1 MPYELF
7 IALRY
12 LKAKRKQTF
21 ISIITF
27 ISILGVT
34 VGVTALIVVLSV
46 MAGFEED
53 LRDKILGVNAHLVV
67 LELGK
72 GMKNYKEVAEKAKT
86 VEGVV
91 GASPFIYNQAMLST
105 ESGVVGVVLR
115 GLDVDTAGEV
125 TALPKRIKSG
135 SIDGLRNPMQDK
147 YDADSPL
154 PGIIVGKELSRNL
167 GIAAG
172 DEVNV
177 ISPTGTM
184 TAAGPVPRVAR
195 FKVSGIFEFGMYE
208 YDSSMAFISIDS
220 ANRFFRM
227 GDTATGI
234 EVRIKDIYQAEKI
247 GRNIQKAL
255 GGFYYVRTWMDMN
268 KNLFSALKLERAA
281 MFIILLLIVIVAALN
296 IISTLIMAVM
306 EKGKDIAIL
315 KSMGATASGIM
326 RIFIIEGLVIG
337 IVGTT
342 LGVSGGMFLGVML
355 KKYQFI
361 KLPGD
366 VYTIATLPVKMD
378 PFLITLIA
386 VASLCISFLATI
398 YPAWQAAKMDPVEA
412 LRYE

>member
-1 MPYELF
+1 MAYEFF

-27 ISILGVT
+27 ISILGSM

-46 MAGFEED
+46 MTGFEDD
-53 LRDKILGVNAHLVV
+53 LREKILGVNAHLVI
-67 LELGK
+67 LELGR
-72 GMKNYKEVAEKAKT
+72 GMKDYKGVVEKVRK

-105 ESGVVGVVLR
+105 ESGVVGVVIR
-115 GLDVDTAGEV
+115 GLDVDSVGDV
-125 TALPKRIKSG
+125 TTLPKKIKSG
-135 SIDGLRNPMQDK
+135 SMEGLKNSLQDK
-147 YDADSPL
+147 YVEGLPL
-154 PGIIVGKELSRNL
+154 PGIVVGKEIAKNL
-167 GIAAG
+167 GIAHG

-177 ISPTGTM
+177 ISPSGTM
-184 TAAGPVPRVAR
+184 TPSGPVPRIAR
-195 FKVSGIFEFGMYE
+195 FKISGIFEFGMYE
-208 YDSSMAFISIDS
+208 YDSSIAFISIES

-227 GDTATGI
+227 GDAATGV
-234 EVRIKDIYQAEKI
+234 EVKIKDIYQAEEMGK
-247 GRNIQKAL
+247 NIQKTI

-268 KNLFSALKLERAA
+268 KNLFSALKLEQAA

-296 IISTLIMAVM
+296 IISTLIMVVM

-315 KSMGATASGIM
+315 KSMGATANGIM
-326 RIFIIEGLVIG
+326 RIFMIEGLVIG
-337 IVGTT
+337 VVGTAMGI
-342 LGVSGGMFLGVML
+342 LGGVSLCVML

-366 VYTIATLPVKMD
+366 IYTIATLPVKMD
-378 PFLITLIA
+378 PFLIAVIA
-386 VASLCISFLATI
+386 IASLCISFLATI
-398 YPAWQAAKMDPVEA
+398 YPAWQASKMDPIEA